1 MEATDEGEV
10 VRRSLAGDPRAREEL
25 VGIYERVVY
34 TVAVRMTGDR
44 DQARDITQTVFVK
57 VFRALAS
64 FDPRRRFF
72 SWIYRIAVHESIDWL
87 RSRRHEELL
96 DPSRED
102 PGERPDERAE
112 RRERADQVQA
122 ALMEMG
128 EDDRQLLVLRHW
140 LDRSL
145 AEIGE
150 TLGVP
155 ERTVKS
161 RLFEARR
168 RMGRILRRRGVHQ
181 A

>member
-1 MEATDEGEV
+1 MGATDESEV
-10 VRRSLAGDPRAREEL
+10 VRRSLAGDRRAREEL

-57 VFRALAS
+57 VFRALDS

-87 RSRRHEELL
+87 RSRRHEERL

-112 RRERADQVQA
+112 RAERADHVQA

-150 TLGVP
+150 ALGVP

-181 A
+181 K